1 MTFTPARARAVL
13 ATAALAAAFAG
24 APPAAAADPTFDISV
39 KGQVY
44 SETTDFGTGVDRS
57 GSRTDIHFQRLR
69 LSVTGM
75 LDETYGFKF
84 QTCGACG
91 TTKQGSLGYAVTLQD
106 VDAND
111 RDIRIIDG
119 YAIANYYDSLNFKIG
134 LTKIPL
140 TRANLDDCFS
150 PLSQDRS
157 MWAYSAYGTSPA
169 KFSRDLGAVVWGNFL
184 DDKLRYYAALFQGRE
199 GIVKST
205 HPFSGATVTS
215 SPEPENSFEY
225 VGRVHYAF
233 LDAEPG
239 SGYEGTYFGDLKVLT
254 IGGGAAYEPNAVY
267 KNVTSAGVVQ
277 NLDTVNYTAYAAD
290 LLFEYPTK
298 AGVFTVNAQYLKT
311 DFEDGYKTNL
321 NPGDRLVNIAGLNGQ
336 KNGGFVKGAYIL
348 PLKIGKKGLL
358 QPYFL
363 TESWKFA
370 YLLGV
375 EDQKVAQY
383 GGGINYYI
391 RRQNVRLTFEYLKT
405 DFDKATGFIGGRV
418 DPVTFAP
425 IDKLK
430 SFGTFR
436 LMVQVQVGTS
446 L

>member
-1 MTFTPARARAVL
+1 MTFTRVRVRTAL
-13 ATAALAAAFAG
+13 ATAAVAAVLTAAS
-24 APPAAAADPTFDISV
+24 PAIAIDPTFEFQV
-39 KGQVY
+39 KGQVF

-69 LSVTGM
+69 LVVTGM
-75 LDETYGFKF
+75 LDDTYGFKF

-91 TTKQGSLGYAVTLQD
+91 TSKQGSLGYAVTLQD
-106 VDAND
+106 VDWND

-119 YAIANYYDSLNFKIG
+119 YAIANYSDKLNLKIG

-140 TRANLDDCFS
+140 TRANLDDCFA

-157 MWAYSAYGTSPA
+157 MWVYTAYGTSPA

-184 DDKLRYYAALFQGRE
+184 DDRLRYYAALFQGRE
-199 GIVKST
+199 GIVKTT

-233 LDAEPG
+233 LDPEPG

-254 IGGGAAYEPNAVY
+254 LGGGVAYEPNAVY
-267 KNVTSAGVVQ
+267 RNVTSTGVVQ
-277 NLDTVNYTAYAAD
+277 NLDTVAYTAYAAD

-298 AGVFTVNAQYLKT
+298 AGVFTVAAQYLKT
-311 DFEDGYKTNL
+311 DFDDAYKTNF
-321 NPGDRLVNIAGLNGQ
+321 NPGDRLVNITGLNGQ
-336 KNGGFVKGAYIL
+336 KNGGYVKAGYIL

-363 TESWKFA
+363 TEKWKFA
-370 YLLGV
+370 HLLGI
-375 EDQKVAQY
+375 DNQKVTQT
-383 GGGINYYI
+383 GGGLNYYV
-391 RRQNVRLTFEYLKT
+391 RRQNIRLTVEYLST
-405 DFDKATGFIGGRV
+405 NFDKPTGFIGARV

-430 SFGTFR
+430 SFDTFR
-436 LMVQVQVGTS
+436 LMVQLGVF
-446 L
+446 